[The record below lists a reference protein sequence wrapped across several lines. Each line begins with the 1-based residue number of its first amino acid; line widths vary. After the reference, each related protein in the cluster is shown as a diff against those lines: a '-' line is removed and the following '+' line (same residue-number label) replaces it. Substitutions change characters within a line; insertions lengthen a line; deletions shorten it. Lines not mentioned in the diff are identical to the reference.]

1 MENIQ
6 EKRGEESTE
15 DELILCF
22 HVRKAW
28 LMLKPKV
35 AEASLDRT
43 WEKDME
49 TSHKQTRKYIDQSDM
64 VSSAYV
70 NIDSSCW

>member
-1 MENIQ
+1 
-6 EKRGEESTE
+6 
-15 DELILCF
+15 
-22 HVRKAW
+22 
-28 LMLKPKV
+28 MLKPKV